1 MRKEKSVHSL
11 SQSRR
16 RKNKQSTVNFSG
28 QIKVCFHTSFYPKC
42 STALLLCALLF
53 LNSIV
58 FTSCGPIEL
67 KPEPQ
72 NTEQT
77 DVEPDY
83 NYETIELGGENS
95 GLTILKWCKEG
106 EFKNYP
112 EYEDKNITDALK
124 KQKAYLNVQIKK
136 LDELTKDDAAT
147 KNYLGLYTDKI
158 KSLDFTTGKFDS
170 TVESVYNDGYQIYA
184 DLITA
189 LPTREERMKFNTIC
203 SILFNESLGRGGS
216 KYLDVGYNE
225 KMNGYIKYLKY
236 CGMTNTDTLLNDVQ
250 NNNCAELFNEF
261 KLVLTTAINNLNQK
275 NGMRLTV
282 EEVITM
288 INVTGSAKSMQSLHD
303 ILPTHKQH
311 ELSMDLDYSMHY
323 LAENSR
329 SASRSAESTMER

>member
-42 STALLLCALLF
+42 SIALLLCALLF

-58 FTSCGPIEL
+58 FTSCGPVEL

-95 GLTILKWCKEG
+95 GLTILKWCKES

-124 KQKAYLNVQIKK
+124 KQKAYLNVQITK

-147 KNYLGLYTDKI
+147 KNYLGLYTDKV
-158 KSLDFTTGKFDS
+158 KSLDFTAEKFDS
-170 TVESVYNDGYQIYA
+170 TVESVYNDGHGIYE
-184 DLITA
+184 DLIMA
-189 LPTREERMKFNTIC
+189 LPSREDRLKLATIF
-203 SILFNESLGRGGS
+203 SIFFYESLGRGGS

-225 KMNGYIKYLKY
+225 RMNYAVKYLKWG
-236 CGMTNTDTLLNDVQ
+236 GMTDTDHWLNDVQ

-261 KLVLTTAINNLNQK
+261 KLALTTAINNLNKK

-288 INVTGSAKSMQSLHD
+288 MNVTGSAQSMNSLHK
-303 ILPTHKQH
+303 ILPNHKQH
-311 ELSMDLDYSMHY
+311 GLAMDLDSTMRS
-323 LAENSR
+323 AIDR